1 MRSVGK
7 RVKAKDKFKSQ
18 SHTDKMANG
27 DGKEKW
33 GEVWRAR
40 PLSTTERRFVCRK
53 GSRVRKSEKGP
64 EGRSLQKLRDM
75 RVHGLDSKQQ
85 Q

>member
-1 MRSVGK
+1 MLGREARLKTNSNPKVIRIKWPMEMAKRS
-7 RVKAKDKFKSQ
+7 
-18 SHTDKMANG
+18 
-27 DGKEKW
+27 
-33 GEVWRAR
+33 GERSGE
-40 PLSTTERRFVCRK
+40 PGNSTTERRFVCRK

-64 EGRSLQKLRDM
+64 EGRSLRKLKDM